1 MERAREHPL
10 CVRLAAAGVDRE
22 LSAAKHCYL
31 AVFLLAARAE
41 GAASYYAPYVDM
53 LPERLSGT
61 PLFWDSSELSWL
73 AGSHVLEQVAERQ
86 RNMRNDYELIN
97 AVVDGFGD
105 EHDFEDFAW
114 ARAMVASRNFGIV
127 VDGVRTDAL
136 VPYADMLNHQ
146 RPRQT
151 RWLFDSSRRAFLIVS
166 LQPVSAGQQ
175 VFDSYGKKCN
185 SRFLINYGFTVARNV
200 DDDTGQCHN
209 EIRLVVSLP
218 PAGADPWHT
227 EKVER
232 LGRSGVCVRTSTPP
246 PPLLAYHVLTPP
258 PVYSHTLPRSRS
270 VRISTFYDCETTLDT
285 FSFLRF
291 ALATGGAS
299 GAKGEGGAP
308 PAVDVGSEL
317 ARCPRVLD
325 EDRVDLSK
333 RPIAPLSRA
342 NEAAV
347 LGALAGHARAALAR
361 YPTTLEADV
370 AELAGAGAGGNIAR
384 GSNRYNALVLL
395 VGEKKTAKWL
405 ERLERDVRPLLVAT
419 DAVLAR
425 AQVARL
431 LAEAED
437 KQTVAS
443 EERDIARYVKT
454 VVGPLLEAELAGG
467 A

>member
-1 MERAREHPL
+1 M
-10 CVRLAAAGVDRE
+10 
-22 LSAAKHCYL
+22 
-31 AVFLLAARAE
+31 
-41 GAASYYAPYVDM
+41 
-53 LPERLSGT
+53 
-61 PLFWDSSELSWL
+61 
-73 AGSHVLEQVAERQ
+73 
-86 RNMRNDYELIN
+86 
-97 AVVDGFGD
+97 
-105 EHDFEDFAW
+105 
-114 ARAMVASRNFGIV
+114 
-127 VDGVRTDAL
+127 
-136 VPYADMLNHQ
+136 
-146 RPRQT
+146 
-151 RWLFDSSRRAFLIVS
+151 
-166 LQPVSAGQQ
+166 
-175 VFDSYGKKCN
+175 
-185 SRFLINYGFTVARNV
+185 
-200 DDDTGQCHN
+200 
-209 EIRLVVSLP
+209 
-218 PAGADPWHT
+218 
-227 EKVER
+227 
-232 LGRSGVCVRTSTPP
+232 
-246 PPLLAYHVLTPP
+246 
-258 PVYSHTLPRSRS
+258 
-270 VRISTFYDCETTLDT
+270 
-285 FSFLRF
+285 
-291 ALATGGAS
+291 
-299 GAKGEGGAP
+299 
-308 PAVDVGSEL
+308 DVGSEL